1 MFAAPLLSML
11 ALAAAPADDRPLKDV
26 LASPSY
32 TAAVSQLDREHDR
45 IVEDIVTLTEIPAP
59 PFAETKR
66 AAAYL
71 EMLKQAGLE
80 NVEVDAEG
88 NVMGLYRG
96 TGAQGGKLVMLTA
109 HLDTVFAA
117 ETNVKVRRDGT
128 RLLAPGIGD
137 NSRSLSVLLA
147 YARALKANKVRTEQ
161 DILFVGNV
169 GEEGPGDLRGVRHMF
184 TQGKYRQRIGTFIS
198 MDGLESERVVTGGV
212 GSKRYRITFKG
223 PGGHSFMAFGL
234 VNPMAAMSQAVVDL
248 YKLQVPAKPKTTYS
262 ASVVSGGTSV
272 NSIPNEVYMEFDMR
286 SEDPGELAKV
296 EKAFLA
302 IVHASVE
309 GENAA
314 RNAREGKVEA
324 VIKLIGDRPAGSTP
338 ATADIVRIA
347 SGAIESKGLKPTLA
361 YSSTDS
367 NFPMS
372 LGIPAITIGSGGT
385 GGRAHSLDEWIDVER
400 GASVRGMSIGLA
412 ILLTA
417 AGAK

>member
-11 ALAAAPADDRPLKDV
+11 VLAAAPADDRPLKDV

-80 NVEVDAEG
+80 NVEIDAEG

-234 VNPMAAMSQAVVDL
+234 VNPMAAMSQTVVDL
-248 YKLQVPAKPKTTYS
+248 YKLQVPATPKTTYS